1 MSLRGGGAAARRCGG
16 SWGTS
21 LATLLERG
29 LLLPCKDNRGGDE
42 VITLA
47 VVD

>member
-1 MSLRGGGAAARRCGG
+1 VSLRGGGAAARRCGG

-29 LLLPCKDNRGGDE
+29 LLLPCEDNRGGDK
-42 VITLA
+42 VITSAA
-47 VVD
+47 VD